1 MYKCQN
7 TFINNNDIYLLKSYT
22 SISYKPSKTQSVIVW
37 VCKKPKYNF
46 LLFSLTFYTG
56 RNRNWK
62 VIWLNP
68 PHSQNV
74 KTNISEMFIKLVRK
88 LFPKATNTMRFST

>member
-46 LLFSLTFYTG
+46 LLFSLRNTEEIVHCTLEEIETG
-56 RNRNWK
+56 R
-62 VIWLNP
+62 LYG
-68 PHSQNV
+68 
-74 KTNISEMFIKLVRK
+74 
-88 LFPKATNTMRFST
+88 STRHIAKM